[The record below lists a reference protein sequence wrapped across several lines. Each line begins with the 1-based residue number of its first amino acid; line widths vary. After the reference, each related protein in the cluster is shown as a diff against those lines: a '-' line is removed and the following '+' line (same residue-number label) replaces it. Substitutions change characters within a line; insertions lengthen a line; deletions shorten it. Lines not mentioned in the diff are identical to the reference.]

1 MDLRGLFVLTYLLF
15 AFGILAVILVLQGF
29 GLFRMAKN
37 AGVPYAWTAFLPVGN
52 GYVMGML
59 ADRSRY
65 LYTGNS
71 PRLGLAFWLPV
82 TQVMPVFGGL
92 GMFGLVLTGGS
103 IFNFLVGLFFVSLFA
118 GAIAAVFFYIYA
130 VYYILKDYAPDNA
143 VLFTVLG
150 ILFNICWVFLLVEMN
165 TVPVS
170 VTGFKSFPNGRPR
183 YGRQQPWEGTAA
195 GQPTYPSYQR
205 QENDKREQDQGPEL

>member
-1 MDLRGLFVLTYLLF
+1 MALRGLFLLANLLF
-15 AFGILAVILVLQGF
+15 ALVIFAVTLVITGL

-52 GYVMGML
+52 GYVTGML

-65 LYTGNS
+65 FYTGKA

-82 TQVMPVFGGL
+82 MQVLPVFGGL
-92 GMFGLVLTGGS
+92 GLFGLMVLGGT
-103 IFNFLVGLFFVSLFA
+103 IFNFLVGLFFMSFFSG
-118 GAIAAVFFYIYA
+118 GAAAVFLYFYSI
-130 VYYILKDYAPDNA
+130 YYIFRDYAPDN
-143 VLFTVLG
+143 LLLYTVLG

-170 VTGFKSFPNGRPR
+170 VCGPGPFPGGRPR
-183 YGRQQPWEGTAA
+183 YGRERPAQ
-195 GQPTYPSYQR
+195 YQGHEDYR
-205 QENDKREQDQGPEL
+205 QSQNQGPEL